1 MDSTVSTVDLGN
13 IKTKSKRSRGWVFTL
28 NNWTEEEYKD
38 LLHITQQFA
47 QKYIIGKEHAPTTG
61 TPHLQGY
68 IYWKEG
74 KSRDAMKKLFGK
86 RYYLEFAR
94 GSPKQNE
101 TYCGKDEEYIKVG
114 FDEKVDN
121 SYDTEWRLIIAARLE
136 RLNKE
141 YENVVWKPW
150 QRDVL
155 DILETK
161 ADMRTIHW
169 VFDPIGNSG
178 KSYLTKYIY
187 LTRKIII
194 ADGKKDNVFN
204 QVCTM
209 VIGDKKKKILPE
221 EPEVVLLD
229 IPRSSEGYINYGV
242 LEQLKNG
249 LIYSGKYEGGIC
261 AFGALHVIVF
271 ANFLPDRSQFSDDR
285 WNIISVAE
293 ISCVL
298 ERPRSALES
307 FEFSD

>member
-1 MDSTVSTVDLGN
+1 MCENTKNTVELGN
-13 IKTKSKRSRGWVFTL
+13 TKTNSKRSRGYCFTL
-28 NNWTEEEYKD
+28 NNYTEEEYENIKEN
-38 LLHITQQFA
+38 LHKNTVL
-47 QKYIIGKEHAPTTG
+47 KYILGREVGKQG

-68 IYWKEG
+68 LYFKEG
-74 KSRDAMKKLFGK
+74 QTFDYVKNKVVGPRSHIEKAKGT
-86 RYYLEFAR
+86 
-94 GSPKQNE
+94 PKQNKN
-101 TYCGKDEEYIKVG
+101 YCGKDDDYISKGFEEK
-114 FDEKVDN
+114 EEN
-121 SYDTEWRLIIAARLE
+121 SYDKEQKIILAARLD
-136 RLNKE
+136 RLRAE

-150 QRDVL
+150 QRQVL

-161 ADMRTIHW
+161 ADTRTIHW
-169 VFDPIGNSG
+169 VYDPIGNSG

-209 VIGDKKKKILPE
+209 VNGDKKNKVLPE

-261 AFGALHVIVF
+261 AFEALHVIVF
-271 ANFLPDRSQFSDDR
+271 ANFHPDRSQFSDDR
-285 WNIISVAE
+285 WNIIIVA
-293 ISCVL
+293 
-298 ERPRSALES
+298 
-307 FEFSD
+307 

>member
-1 MDSTVSTVDLGN
+1 MGDNTVNTVGLGN
-13 IKTKSKRSRGWVFTL
+13 NRTKPKRSRGFVLTL
-28 NNWTEEEYKD
+28 NNWTEEEYKNMID
-38 LLHITQQFA
+38 NCTLHGKKFIL
-47 QKYIIGKEHAPTTG
+47 GKEIAPTTG
-61 TPHLQGY
+61 TPHIQGY
-68 IYWKEG
+68 IYFKDS
-74 KSRDAMKKLFGK
+74 KS
-86 RYYLEFAR
+86 LEAVRKIFPRTNIILAK
-94 GSPKQNE
+94 GTPKQNE
-101 TYCGKDEEYIKVG
+101 TYCGKDEDYIKHG
-114 FDEKVDN
+114 FEEEEVN
-121 SYDTEWRLIIAARLE
+121 SYDKEMKIIIANRKKQLMGI
-136 RLNKE
+136 
-141 YENVVWKPW
+141 YETVEWKDW
-150 QRDVL
+150 QRQVL

-204 QVCTM
+204 QVCLM
-209 VIGDKKKKILPE
+209 VNGDKKNKVLPE

-271 ANFLPDRSQFSDDR
+271 ANFMPDMSQFSDDR
-285 WNIISVAE
+285 WNIINLA
-293 ISCVL
+293 
-298 ERPRSALES
+298 
-307 FEFSD
+307 